1 MREGLQKIVSLDE
14 TIAAISTPPGR
25 SALGIV
31 RISGP
36 ATLSIVSRLFKS
48 ELPVEHRRALVGNWV
63 DATGEPLDQV
73 VLTFAAKPNSYTGE
87 DLVEVSAHGNPSV
100 LYRILQSAFHAGA
113 RLATPGEFTL
123 RAVANGKLDLMQA
136 EAIHEF
142 VQAQTEQQAR
152 TQLRQIEGVA
162 SKKVAPIQGEL
173 VDLIA
178 QMEAGIDFAEDDVDV
193 LQREVIEKQL
203 EAIRNRL
210 AAVQSTFEFGRLLVE
225 GLRVTIVGKPNVGK
239 SSLFNRLLRA
249 DRAIVTEI
257 PGTTRDVLTEPI
269 SLNGVPLRVS
279 DTAGIRET
287 QDRVEAI
294 GVSRSLEMMSDSDV
308 TIVVLDGSSPIGDED
323 ESILRRAQPQ
333 AHVVVVNK
341 SDLSQAFEL
350 SPNGARVVR
359 MSALTGDGMED
370 LEAALGAFIA
380 ERRTDTADDFVLT
393 SARQNEAL
401 LRAMDGV
408 SAARTAVAKDVPHE
422 MILLD
427 LYASLSALNEMTGE
441 IVTEDILDKI
451 FSSFCIGK

>member
-36 ATLSIVSRLFKS
+36 AALLIVSRLFRCDS
-48 ELPVEHRRALVGNWV
+48 PVEHRRALVGNWV
-63 DATGEPLDQV
+63 DVNGEPLDHV

-87 DLVEVSAHGNPSV
+87 DLVEISAHGNPIV

-113 RLATPGEFTL
+113 RMATPGEFTL

-162 SKKVAPIQGEL
+162 SKKVAPIQSGL

-178 QMEAGIDFAEDDVDV
+178 HMEAGIDFAEDDVDV
-193 LQREVIEKQL
+193 VQKEVVEKQL
-203 EAIRNRL
+203 ASILKRL
-210 AAVQSTFEFGRLLVE
+210 ETVQSTFDYGRLLVE

-239 SSLFNRLLRA
+239 SSLFNRLLRS

-269 SLNGVPLRVS
+269 SLNGVPLRIS

-294 GVSRSLEMMSDSDV
+294 GVSRSLEMMSDCDV
-308 TIVVLDGSSPIGDED
+308 TIVVLDGSSPMGDED
-323 ESILRRAQPQ
+323 ESILRRAQRQ
-333 AHVVVVNK
+333 AHVVAVNK
-341 SDLSQAFEL
+341 ADLAKAFEL
-350 SPNGARVVR
+350 SSNGARVVR
-359 MSALTGDGMED
+359 VSALTGAGMED

-380 ERRTDTADDFVLT
+380 ERKADASDDFVLT
-393 SARQNEAL
+393 SARQNQAL

-408 SAARTAVAKDVPHE
+408 SAAGKAVAKDVPHE

-441 IVTEDILDKI
+441 VVTEDILDKI

>member
-1 MREGLQKIVSLDE
+1 
-14 TIAAISTPPGR
+14 
-25 SALGIV
+25 
-31 RISGP
+31 
-36 ATLSIVSRLFKS
+36 
-48 ELPVEHRRALVGNWV
+48 LVGNWV
-63 DATGEPLDQV
+63 DVNGEALDQV
-73 VLTFAAKPNSYTGE
+73 VLTFAAKPSSYTGE
-87 DLVEVSAHGNPSV
+87 DLVEISAHGNPIV
-100 LYRILQSAFHAGA
+100 LYRILQSTFHAGA
-113 RLATPGEFTL
+113 RMATPGEFTL

-162 SKKVAPIQGEL
+162 SKKVAPIQSGL

-178 QMEAGIDFAEDDVDV
+178 HMEAGIDFAEDDVDV
-193 LQREVIEKQL
+193 LQKDVVEKQL
-203 EAIRNRL
+203 DSILKRL
-210 AAVQSTFEFGRLLVE
+210 ETVQSTFDYGRLLLE

-239 SSLFNRLLRA
+239 SSLFNRLLRT

-269 SLNGVPLRVS
+269 SLNGVPLRIS

-287 QDRVEAI
+287 QDLVEAI
-294 GVSRSLEMMSDSDV
+294 GVSRSLEMMSDCDV

-323 ESILRRAQPQ
+323 EKLLRRARQQ
-333 AHVVVVNK
+333 AHIVAVNK
-341 SDLSQAFEL
+341 ADLANAFEL
-350 SPNGARVVR
+350 SSNGARVVR
-359 MSALTGDGMED
+359 VSALTGVGMDD

-380 ERRTDTADDFVLT
+380 ERKADASDDFVLT
-393 SARQNEAL
+393 SARQNQAV
-401 LRAMDGV
+401 LRAIDGV
-408 SAARTAVAKDVPHE
+408 SAASKAVAKDVPHE

-441 IVTEDILDKI
+441 VVTEDILDKI